1 MFERY
6 TDDARKVLSR
16 ARQEAQKFRHD
27 HLGTEHILLGLIEVK
42 HCVAAQILLHWKI
55 NLGEVKKQVNELVSH
70 NAGPED
76 GDYETLP
83 RTECAQGLLDDA
95 AKEARELKHKY
106 IGSEHL
112 LLGLLYE
119 NEGVGAQ
126 VLQNLGL
133 KLEDVRDDAL
143 EFLANMTITDSED

>member
-6 TDDARKVLSR
+6 TEDARKVLSR

-42 HCVAAQILLHWKI
+42 HCVAAQILVHWKI
-55 NLGEVKKQVNELVSH
+55 NLAEVKKQVNELVSH
-70 NAGPED
+70 GEGSEG
-76 GDYETLP
+76 GDYDTLP

-95 AKEARELKHKY
+95 ANEARKLKHKY

-126 VLQNLGL
+126 VLRNLGL
-133 KLEDVRDDAL
+133 KLDDVRDDAL
-143 EFLANMTITDSED
+143 EFIGNLTVTDSDD